1 MDGIH
6 RESAFRLNLVKFSLK
21 ILAQARLLTSCRM
34 NERRLLFNII
44 ACNFKRLLLLL
55 QLTNRSKK
63 TSPRHLKDF
72 KSVYEVVFHRSSIT
86 LSLAFNLFSGSS
98 KLSKFIFLKRAMG
111 DAWRDKSLH
120 HVFHEQRKA
129 FTVNFGH
136 DVILFIAL
144 LNNN

>member
-1 MDGIH
+1 MKG
-6 RESAFRLNLVKFSLK
+6 NYFS
-21 ILAQARLLTSCRM
+21 ILSHATSKDYFYYFSGR
-34 NERRLLFNII
+34 II
-44 ACNFKRLLLLL
+44 L
-55 QLTNRSKK
+55 K